1 MMKILGDFNDYLPV
15 SREYLTVVLSPS
27 SVPLEQRWDNN
38 GLSADFM
45 ADYFAAF
52 FPRSQDTV
60 SKINSKLEVK
70 SVVSFIA
77 NELLENSMKFNNCK
91 TDYPISIT
99 LQLHTDSLV
108 FLASNS
114 LPAEAVDDFQAFIE
128 EIISDDPREI
138 LVRQLENNAED
149 DNHTSSGL
157 GLLTMMSDYL
167 AKIGWKFETVQ
178 EDPEIITVTTMVYL
192 MM

>member
-27 SVPLEQRWDNN
+27 SVPLQQRWHNN

-45 ADYFAAF
+45 ADYFATF
-52 FPRSQDTV
+52 FPRNQDTV
-60 SKINSKLEVK
+60 SKINSKIEVK

-77 NELLENSMKFNNCK
+77 NELLENSMKFNNWK

-114 LPAEAVDDFQAFIE
+114 LTAEAVDDFQAFIQ
-128 EIISDDPREI
+128 EIIADDPGEL

>member
-1 MMKILGDFNDYLPV
+1 MVQILGDFSEHLPV
-15 SREYLTVVLSPS
+15 SKEYLTIVFSPS
-27 SVPLEQRWDNN
+27 SAPLQQRWHNN

-60 SKINSKLEVK
+60 SKINSKVEVK
-70 SVVSFIA
+70 SAVSFIA
-77 NELLENSMKFNNCK
+77 NELLENAMKFNDS
-91 TDYPISIT
+91 TTEYPISIT

-108 FLASNS
+108 FLATNS
-114 LPAEAVDDFQAFIE
+114 LKAQTVDHFQSFIQ
-128 EIISDDPREI
+128 EIMTADPGDLLI
-138 LVRQLENNAED
+138 RQLEKNAEED
-149 DNHTSSGL
+149 SPDSSGL